1 MTRRVQTV
9 VLMEIELEIQ
19 RATTATS
26 IPDDDQFQLW
36 VETALVGKPSDFT
49 LAIRVVDEQE
59 GQRLNLQYRDKDYA
73 TNVLSF
79 PADLPE
85 GLPAEIRLS
94 QLGDL
99 VICAPVLAREAAE
112 QHRPETDHWA
122 HLTIH
127 GVLHLL
133 GYNHEVAD
141 EATVMESLETKI
153 LAGLGISDPYQDTS
167 GPSNLPCWAT
177 N

>member
-1 MTRRVQTV
+1 MTRQVQTV
-9 VLMEIELEIQ
+9 VLMEIELDIQ
-19 RATTATS
+19 TATS
-26 IPDDDQFQLW
+26 AVNIPHDDQFKLW
-36 VETALVGKPSDFT
+36 VETVLVGKPNDFT

-59 GQRLNLQYRDKDYA
+59 GQRLNRQYRNKDQA

-85 GLPAEIRLS
+85 TLPAEIRLS

-99 VICAPVLAREAAE
+99 VICAPVVSCEAMQ

-122 HLTIH
+122 HLTVH

-133 GYNHEVAD
+133 GYNHEAAD
-141 EATVMESLETKI
+141 EASVMESLETKI
-153 LAGLGISDPYQDTS
+153 LAGLGISDPYQ
-167 GPSNLPCWAT
+167 AT
-177 N
+177 RSPAG

>member
-1 MTRRVQTV
+1 
-9 VLMEIELEIQ
+9 MEIDLEIQ
-19 RATTATS
+19 RATTAANT
-26 IPDDDQFQLW
+26 PDDDQFQLW
-36 VETALVGKPSDFT
+36 VETALAGRSNDLT
-49 LAIRVVDEQE
+49 LAIRIVDEQE
-59 GQRLNLQYRDKDYA
+59 GQRLNRQYRNKDYA

-85 GLPAEIRLS
+85 SLPAEIRLS

-99 VICAPVLAREAAE
+99 VICAPVVAREAAE

-133 GYNHEVAD
+133 GYNHEMAD
-141 EATVMESLETKI
+141 EAIVMETLETEI
-153 LAGLGISDPYQDTS
+153 LAGLGISDPYQDIS
-167 GPSNLPCWAT
+167 
-177 N
+177 